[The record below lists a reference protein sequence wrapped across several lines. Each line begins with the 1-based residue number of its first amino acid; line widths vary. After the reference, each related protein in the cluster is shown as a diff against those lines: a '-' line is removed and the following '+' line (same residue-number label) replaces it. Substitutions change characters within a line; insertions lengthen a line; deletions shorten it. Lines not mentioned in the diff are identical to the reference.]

1 MRVNKQGEER
11 GEERGEILGGEN
23 GKKEVK
29 GNWWMDGSGNVIAE
43 VFASRRLRAGSW
55 RNTIAFHEI

>member
-1 MRVNKQGEER
+1 MLINKGRKGKKKGGMLE
-11 GEERGEILGGEN
+11 GEN

-29 GNWWMDGSGNVIAE
+29 GSWWMDASGNVIAE